1 MEIAVQL
8 KIPSEQ
14 LETANG
20 DAARLVFER
29 FLAEAYRTGQL
40 SHAEI
45 GRILGF
51 QTPMQVDE
59 LLKTLGVYNV
69 NYTAEDFAMEEEAIR
84 YMEADSSK

>member
-1 MEIAVQL
+1 MEIAVQI

-14 LETANG
+14 LEAANG
-20 DAARLVFER
+20 DALSLVFGR
-29 FLAEAYRTGQL
+29 FLAEAYRTEQL

-59 LLKTLGVYNV
+59 LLKTHGVYNV
-69 NYTAEDFAMEEEAIR
+69 NYDAEDLAMEEEAIR
-84 YMEADSSK
+84 YIEAHSSK

>member
-1 MEIAVQL
+1 MEIAVEL

-14 LETANG
+14 LEDRNG

-29 FLAEAYRTGQL
+29 FVAEAYRTEQL

-45 GRILGF
+45 GRILGL

-59 LLKTLGVYNV
+59 FLKTHGVYNV
-69 NYTAEDFAMEEEAIR
+69 NYNAADLAMEEEAIR
-84 YMEADSSK
+84 YIEAHSAK